1 MLSASDAY
9 KKTSEIREKN
19 ILQQIQKTVDS
30 GRFSTTFWKS
40 DVDNDMIQRLKN
52 QGYEIENTSDDQIR
66 VSWNN
71 PTIRINYQL

>member
-30 GRFSTTFWKS
+30 GRFSITFWKS